1 MIAMDLESSKTST
14 AWVDARFFSLHVCSL
29 VHECRVPW
37 RVIALLAHVP
47 SRIVQRLAGQ
57 GDRPIHRIRV
67 IDAMR
72 ILRISTDDIDAARER
87 IVPAGST
94 RTRLLALQK
103 AGCDIAE
110 IATMLD
116 VTMSHAA
123 DLISGEAQ
131 LCTEMT
137 RLRGR
142 AACQARGLFATAE
155 SLTSM

>member
-1 MIAMDLESSKTST
+1 MVAIDLESSKTST
-14 AWVDARFFSLHVCSL
+14 AWVDARFFSLHVRSL

-47 SRIVQRLAGQ
+47 SRVVQRLAGQ

-67 IDAMR
+67 IDAVR
-72 ILRISTDDIDAARER
+72 ILRISADDIDAARER
-87 IVPAGST
+87 VVPAGST

-103 AGCDIAE
+103 AGCDINELAV
-110 IATMLD
+110 MLG
-116 VTMSHAA
+116 VTITHTA
-123 DLISGEAQ
+123 DLLSGKEE

-142 AACQARGLFATAE
+142 AACQARGLLATAE
-155 SLTSM
+155 SMTTL